1 MKTWVKVILIVIA
14 VIVVFFVGFI
24 ACGLGTL
31 SAVANSVN
39 DAIEE
44 VETSGTIEKI
54 DSSDVETEMSETNES
69 NGVVNVKVGDT
80 VEFETFKMT
89 IVDSERAMEFKYVD
103 VPEGYEIVRIG
114 LEVENTGAKEHF
126 FWSNFEAYC
135 DGVKCEEYW
144 GGDDYLYGGDL
155 GAGRKMIGSIYYYV
169 PIDAMFEIE
178 YHPSVWNDNYIII
191 EIQ

>member
-14 VIVVFFVGFI
+14 VIVVFFVGFV

-31 SAVANSVN
+31 GVVANSVN

-44 VETSGTIEKI
+44 AETNGTIEKI
-54 DSSDVETEMSETNES
+54 DNSGVETEISETSES

-80 VEFETFKMT
+80 VEFETFRMT

-103 VPEGYEIVRIG
+103 VPEGYEIVRVG
-114 LEVENTGAKEHF
+114 FEVENIGAKEQF
-126 FWSNFEAYC
+126 FWDNFEAYC
-135 DGVKCEEYW
+135 DGIKCEEYW
-144 GGDDYLYGGDL
+144 GDNYLYGGNI

-169 PIDAMFEIE
+169 PTDEVFEIE
-178 YHPSVWNDNYIII
+178 YHPSDWYDNYIII
-191 EIQ
+191 EVQ

>member
-14 VIVVFFVGFI
+14 VIVVFFVGFV

-31 SAVANSVN
+31 GVVANSVN
-39 DAIEE
+39 DTIEE
-44 VETSGTIEKI
+44 AETNGTIKKIDNSDVKTEISETS
-54 DSSDVETEMSETNES
+54 ES

-103 VPEGYEIVRIG
+103 VPEGYEIVRVG
-114 LEVENTGAKEHF
+114 FEVENTGAKEHYLDAD
-126 FWSNFEAYC
+126 FEAYC

-144 GGDDYLYGGDL
+144 GDNYLYGGDI
-155 GAGRKMIGSIYYYV
+155 GAGRKMKGSIYYYV
-169 PIDAMFEIE
+169 PTDAVFEIE
-178 YHPSVWNDNYIII
+178 YHPSIWNDNYIII
-191 EIQ
+191 EVQ